1 MAATRPTPDEPSPPT
16 DDLAALRRRV
26 ADDPEALAA
35 LDRLAAE
42 LAGGRRARAELL
54 SDLNHELRT
63 PLGALIGF
71 SGLLC
76 QDLSLGGEQ
85 RAHAEVV
92 HRCAEQLL
100 MLIDELTGSA
110 EGGPA
115 QPFDLHH
122 FLDDLADMLCLRA
135 AGGDVPLRF
144 DRQPDLPRH
153 VRGDPLR
160 LRQLILLLLGNLVG
174 TSHALAVRVQF
185 DRSPGLPAAVLRF
198 QVNAPGLDPAT
209 LRLHPFVRT
218 ETGLQAQEP
227 SHGLD
232 YAERL
237 ADQLG
242 GTLYAVPHQLHLS
255 LPIGLGA
262 EPAEPDARRI
272 VGLAPDQEEF
282 RVLVAE
288 DSWQNR
294 QLLVQALG
302 RVGFH
307 VREAADGREALHL
320 WETWRPHLVWM
331 DMRMPIVSGIEATQ
345 RIKQSP
351 RGASTIV
358 VALTASAFEDDE
370 ATARAAGCDD
380 FVRKPLQLQQVFAK
394 LAEHLGARYVVDDPA
409 APPEQPGPAVLAGL
423 PEPWLSAL
431 EQSCVQADIGAIRR
445 MIEFIRGQAP
455 RSAAVLLNLADHYD
469 YGAIIDLAR
478 HALHAAR
485 GAP

>member
-1 MAATRPTPDEPSPPT
+1 VDPTPPADDPSIPA
-16 DDLAALRRRV
+16 DDLAALQERL
-26 ADDPEALAA
+26 AGDPAALAA
-35 LDRLAAE
+35 LERLAGKLSEA
-42 LAGGRRARAELL
+42 RRARAELL

-63 PLGALIGF
+63 PLGALLGF

-85 RAHAEVV
+85 RAHAEVI

-100 MLIDELTGSA
+100 SLIDELTGST
-110 EGGPA
+110 EDGGA

-144 DRQPDLPRH
+144 DRPPDLPRL
-153 VRGDPLR
+153 VRGDVLR
-160 LRQLILLLLGNLVG
+160 IRQLLLLLLGNLVG
-174 TSHALAVRVQF
+174 SIEAVAVRIQLE
-185 DRSPGLPAAVLRF
+185 RSPGLPAAVLRF
-198 QVNAPGLDPAT
+198 QVAAAGLDPAT

-218 ETGLQAQEP
+218 ETGLQAQEI

-255 LPIGLGA
+255 LPIGVGA

-272 VGLAPDQEEF
+272 TGLAPDQDEF
-282 RVLVAE
+282 RILVAE
-288 DSWQNR
+288 DRWQNR
-294 QLLVQALG
+294 QLLTQALA

-331 DMRMPIVSGIEATQ
+331 DMRMPLVSGIEATQ

-351 RGASTIV
+351 RGASTVV
-358 VALTASAFEDDE
+358 VALTASAFEADE

-394 LAEHLGARYVVDDPA
+394 LGQHLGVRFIYDDPGA
-409 APPEQPGPAVLAGL
+409 AREQPGPAVLDGL

-431 EQSCVQADIGAIRR
+431 QQACVQADIGAIRR

-455 RSAAVLLNLADHYD
+455 RAAAVLLNMADHYD

-478 HALHAAR
+478 HALHAR
-485 GAP
+485 GAQ